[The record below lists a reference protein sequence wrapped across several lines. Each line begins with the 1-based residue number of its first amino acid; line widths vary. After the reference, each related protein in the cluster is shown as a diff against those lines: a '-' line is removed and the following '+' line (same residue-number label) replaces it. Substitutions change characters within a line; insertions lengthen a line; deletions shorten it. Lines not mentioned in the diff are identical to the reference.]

1 MGKKILDS
9 KALYLILSILIA
21 VALWFYVASLEGNE
35 DERYIS
41 GVPVLF
47 EGVEILEEKNL
58 MIVGETPTVTVRVR
72 GPLNTLARLNK
83 ENVTATV
90 DVSQISAEGQT
101 TQGYSVSYPASASG
115 VVSTVNKNPD
125 NVSFTV
131 SRYLERKVEI
141 QGVFNGT
148 VAGGFVPGDVAD
160 FMFAPS
166 TVTVSGQALLVN
178 QIHHLQVTVGGDEHT
193 ESIAGD
199 YPFQFVGNDGTILEG
214 LDVKCSVDTVYT
226 TFPIRATKEVP
237 LKLNLTPG
245 GGLTADSSH
254 LKYKIE
260 PESIMVAGSKAD
272 VDAIS
277 ELLLG
282 TVDLATVRD
291 GSVLN
296 IDIPLRDELENLSG
310 TLVAAVTF
318 RITGMST
325 KSVETSN
332 IVCTGEPEGWKA
344 TLVTKA
350 MTVELR
356 GTPAALADITGEN
369 VQVAVD
375 LSGVNQAA
383 GQYTVTPKVYL
394 DNVGSSAGVLG
405 TDYRVVVSLARDG

>member
-9 KALYLILSILIA
+9 KALYLVLSILIA

-58 MIVGETPTVTVRVR
+58 MIVGEAPTVTVRVR

-115 VVSTVNKNPD
+115 VVSTVNKSPD

-148 VAGGFVPGDVAD
+148 VAEGFVPGDGAD

-178 QIHHLQVTVGGDEHT
+178 QIHHLQVTVGGEELT

-199 YPFQFVGNDGTILEG
+199 YPFQFIDNDGAVLEN

-226 TFPIRATKEVP
+226 TFPIRATKEIP

-245 GGLTADSSH
+245 GGLSADSPH
-254 LKYKIE
+254 LKYDIE

-272 VDAIS
+272 VDAIN

-296 IDIPLRDELENLSG
+296 LDIPLRDELENLSG
-310 TLVAAVTF
+310 TLVATVTF
-318 RITGMST
+318 HITGMAT

-332 IVCTGEPEGWKA
+332 IVCTGEPEGWSA

-356 GTPAALADITGEN
+356 GTPAALEDITGEN

-394 DNVGSSAGVLG
+394 DNVGSNAGVLG
-405 TDYRVVVSLARDG
+405 TDYRVVVSLAKDG